1 MSYERKMLEQFA
13 MPTQIEVEQA
23 LLRALLKHGGVI
35 KEFGSGQEIV
45 DEIANEFGLNK
56 SQRSAFL
63 ETIYRKENRVKK
75 SLLWHRLL
83 FRAADAL
90 ARNNLV
96 TCPTQ
101 TFQLTKKRE
110 WLLTEKGFDD
120 SLKLCKI
127 PNARKEFLPTKSFEV
142 QKIVKK
148 LNESRRT
155 EDYDP
160 FDKDKKTV
168 KTTRESTLRTRGFRQ
183 AVIEAY
189 SCKCAVCGL
198 KVSSPDTLSWEVEAA
213 HIVPH
218 RYKGRD
224 DIFNGIALCRFHH
237 WAFDAGWFTLQD
249 DCKIQTSPL
258 ISRLPFDCGKIE
270 GYDFFQA
277 LTKTGLKLRFP
288 DRLEVRPHQNAI
300 RWHRQNVFPRP

>member
-1 MSYERKMLEQFA
+1 
-13 MPTQIEVEQA
+13 MPTQSEVEQA
-23 LLRALLKHGGVI
+23 LLRALIKHGGVI

-45 DEIANEFGLNK
+45 DEIANEFGLNEH
-56 SQRSAFL
+56 QRSAFL
-63 ETIYRKENRVKK
+63 ETIYRKESRVKK
-75 SLLWHRLL
+75 ALLWHRLL

-96 TCPTQ
+96 TRPTQ
-101 TFQLTKKRE
+101 TLQLTKKRE

-120 SLKLCKI
+120 ALKLCKI
-127 PNARKEFLPTKSFEV
+127 PIARKEFLPTKSFEV

-148 LNESRRT
+148 LTESRRT

-160 FDKDKKTV
+160 FDMDKKVV
-168 KTTRESTLRTRGFRQ
+168 KTTREATLRTRGFRQ

-189 SCKCAVCGL
+189 SCRCAVCGL
-198 KVSSPDTLSWEVEAA
+198 KVSSPDSLSWEVEAA

-218 RYKGRD
+218 RCKGRD

-237 WAFDAGWFTLQD
+237 WAFDVGWFTLLD
-249 DCKIQTSPL
+249 DYKIKTSPQ
-258 ISRLPFDCGKIE
+258 ISCLPLDCGKIE
-270 GYDFFQA
+270 GHDFFQA

-288 DRLEVRPHQNAI
+288 DRLEIRPHLNAI
-300 RWHRQNVFPRP
+300 RWHRQNIFPRP